1 MSGFHHGRDPPG
13 IRDSGNRDI
22 SDEEATNLHRL
33 RSNAFYQ
40 QEIARRKEAAPP
52 RMNHPANRDQHEA
65 PQSTHH
71 SSIGANSR
79 SSRDATMPSLLNCST
94 ARERSQLLQRD
105 RELMLVPECQVNAA
119 PTVRGMIEDRAE
131 FMAWNASGQTDE
143 RTPVYTYS
151 PKPDVG
157 SIVRKDSNAGSSS
170 AQEHLKSPKKNIF
183 DRLGFSRSKSST
195 KDTEHHPATPAS
207 ENVAPKAAA
216 VFGMSASTKRMVSS
230 LQQRASAHKR
240 DQQGSRNAANLGDMS
255 TPRVPIDPASLVD
268 HSKHPYYAA
277 VTPTPNDS
285 ASKSGYTEGG
295 GRRFVSEPEEQAQQA
310 SDPSALARAQ
320 SLHYYD
326 KGVPPTPPSKDTPP
340 ELKRDRS
347 SLPAECSTT
356 QPKTPHR
363 RRTNSM
369 LDETPCKRLQ
379 IPNNDK
385 HQKTGHGGGWV
396 TSGKPTVM
404 HQPKPLKAD
413 HVTLVRHGKDVTDV
427 KQVKKVEETL
437 NLVRGLDPDGNLP
450 MSAYSPAS
458 PPSYL
463 VRPVYSPDKHQAETG
478 INAIGEEGNR
488 RRKVRLSFALL
499 TSRLAAHRHQSHDP
513 RSSLHLISTVSFTVT
528 SLSSYS
534 TFT

>member
-13 IRDSGNRDI
+13 IRDSANRDI

-40 QEIARRKEAAPP
+40 QEIARRKEAPQP
-52 RMNHPANRDQHEA
+52 SMNHPAHRDQHEA
-65 PQSTHH
+65 SQSTHH

-79 SSRDATMPSLLNCST
+79 SSRNTTMSSLMNCRT
-94 ARERSQLLQRD
+94 ARERSELLQRD
-105 RELMLVPECQVNAA
+105 RELMLVPEGQGNAA

-131 FMAWNASGQTDE
+131 LMAWNASEQTVE

-151 PKPDVG
+151 PKPDVE
-157 SIVRKDSNAGSSS
+157 SIVRKDSNVGSSS

-183 DRLGFSRSKSST
+183 DRLGFNRSKSSA
-195 KDTEHHPATPAS
+195 KDTEHNPATPAS

-216 VFGMSASTKRMVSS
+216 VFGMSTSTKKMVSS
-230 LQQRASAHKR
+230 LQQRAAHKR

-255 TPRVPIDPASLVD
+255 TPRAPIDPASLVD
-268 HSKHPYYAA
+268 HSRHPYYAA
-277 VTPTPNDS
+277 VTATPNNS
-285 ASKSGYTEGG
+285 ASKYGHTDGG
-295 GRRFVSEPEEQAQQA
+295 GRRVVSDPEEKTSTSHEAQHA
-310 SDPSALARAQ
+310 AESSALARAQ

-347 SLPAECSTT
+347 SLPAERSTT

-363 RRTNSM
+363 RRTNTT
-369 LDETPCKRLQ
+369 LDETPSKRPQ

-404 HQPKPLKAD
+404 HQPIPLKAD
-413 HVTLVRHGKDVTDV
+413 HATLVRHGKDVTDV

-463 VRPVYSPDKHQAETG
+463 VRPVYSPEKHQAETG

-488 RRKVRLSFALL
+488 RRKVCLSFALL
-499 TSRLAAHRHQSHDP
+499 T
-513 RSSLHLISTVSFTVT
+513 
-528 SLSSYS
+528 
-534 TFT
+534 